1 MRGAAM
7 LPEERGL
14 GNRLQARGGQGTALR
29 AIGTLAAGLAAWAMF
44 WSERTQQRRRLAALD
59 DRILK
64 DIGLSRAD
72 VMSESDKPFWRA

>member
-1 MRGAAM
+1 MHGDAPRRARTR
-7 LPEERGL
+7 EQ
-14 GNRLQARGGQGTALR
+14 LQARVGQGQGSGT
-29 AIGTLAAGLAAWAMF
+29 IGALAAGLAAWAMF
-44 WSERTQQRRRLAALD
+44 WSERTRQRRRLAALD